1 MEMERS
7 EFDSSTF
14 LQEAVQVYNT
24 EGLGNFWHAQC
35 YFMGAFLARTTLF
48 YGRMRISGT
57 CVWKRNPTSL
67 IGASLREPH
76 LESTMGMASEVDFF
90 QEAIQVCK
98 VHVTEWWHQ
107 FLGRR
112 PTSSFYG
119 HNSVASEGH
128 VVYLSWNNCPRG
140 GFHL

>member
-57 CVWKRNPTSL
+57 CV
-67 IGASLREPH
+67 
-76 LESTMGMASEVDFF
+76 
-90 QEAIQVCK
+90 
-98 VHVTEWWHQ
+98 
-107 FLGRR
+107 
-112 PTSSFYG
+112 
-119 HNSVASEGH
+119 
-128 VVYLSWNNCPRG
+128 
-140 GFHL
+140 